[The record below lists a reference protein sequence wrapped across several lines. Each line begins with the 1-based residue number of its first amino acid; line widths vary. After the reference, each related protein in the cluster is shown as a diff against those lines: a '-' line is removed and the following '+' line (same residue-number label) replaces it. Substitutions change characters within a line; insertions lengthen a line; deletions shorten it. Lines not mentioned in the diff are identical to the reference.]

1 MRNLIAFF
9 SRFQIFLLFAIL
21 QVLALY
27 SYFSATEFPRL
38 QILTTTSSV
47 NASILTVRN
56 DITKH
61 FNLSN
66 TNKNLMRENK
76 LLRQQLKQSKYKTK
90 HGIVSIKDTLYKQ
103 QYTYTPADVIHN
115 TFDKR
120 NNYMTINIG
129 WAEGIERGLGV
140 ISSKGV
146 VGIVHST
153 GKHLSLVKTVL
164 TKNINIDVM
173 LKKSGA
179 FGLLKWDGMNPKNAS
194 ISGVS
199 NDIGMKKWS
208 SVITRGGSG
217 IFPRGISVGKV
228 AKLKYIEGKPLWD
241 ITVRLSEDFRTI
253 QHVYVIR
260 NLMIEELE
268 NLNKQIPL
276 DTKTENEL

>member
-66 TNKNLMRENK
+66 TNKNLMLENK
-76 LLRQQLKQSKYKTK
+76 LLRQQLKQSKYKKK
-90 HGIVSIKDTLYKQ
+90 HGLVTIKDTLYKQ

-115 TFDKR
+115 TYDKR

-268 NLNKQIPL
+268 DLNKQIPQ